1 MASSN
6 DDSNA
11 RGGTGAGEAVAPLV
25 EYPTD
30 YAFKIIGRSGPD
42 FSTWA
47 RGLVAGALGI
57 DISPAAVREKPSSK
71 GKYLSVEVTVRLESE
86 AQRRAVYDRLHQESD
101 IVFYL

>member
-6 DDSNA
+6 DGNNA
-11 RGGTGAGEAVAPLV
+11 RGGAGAGEAVAPLV

-57 DISPAAVREKPSSK
+57 DIAPSAVREKPSSK

-86 AQRRAVYDRLHQESD
+86 TQRRAVYDRLHQEQD